1 MRWIVIL
8 VALVGASAEARA
20 ESLWEAEVRAGYG
33 VALAGGHGMETAR
46 SSPLTLAA
54 TGAMAINDEPLLYG
68 FGGFTVET
76 VDRNTIGALG
86 GIRLQSAKSP
96 LRLAGGAT
104 YIFAPKT
111 LWGAFASGG
120 ACHRTGATMKVCGDL
135 MMTTYFEGTDL
146 PTGHMVT
153 EGQLVLGVVFDA
165 P

>member
-1 MRWIVIL
+1 MVLAGL
-8 VALVGASAEARA
+8 VAWSAGARA

-33 VALAGGHGMETAR
+33 VAIAGGQGMETTR
-46 SSPLTLAA
+46 RSPLTLAA
-54 TGAMAINDEPLLYG
+54 TGAMALNDDPLLYG
-68 FGGFTVET
+68 FGGFTIET
-76 VDRNTIGALG
+76 IDRNTIGALG
-86 GIRLQSAKSP
+86 GIRLQSARSP

-120 ACHRTGATMKVCGDL
+120 ACHRTGATMKLCGDL
-135 MMTTYFEGTDL
+135 QVTTYFEGTDL